1 MSAGGPA
8 RPTRER
14 KQVEP
19 YKDEAS
25 AKLNAEAAAQK
36 IKLAHQEKLTPIP
49 IDLVFAVGEAPVLI
63 VDDTRYGA
71 VPEGYIKKHM
81 APWRK
86 YFDGCDNG
94 FGSFTPKSVGP
105 WSVISGELA
114 SKATAGFKGAK
125 FKVKN
130 STGAEGAI
138 IQEDI
143 SVVGT
148 HEQVIDAYA
157 EACERGDASF
167 KLEIN
172 RVWKCYF
179 HGPGICFGG
188 GGEVLMADGTH
199 TLVRNV
205 AVDDQIA
212 VPGGT
217 ATISAV
223 WRANVGRC
231 IPMVSINGVLLTPDH
246 PVKDSD
252 AWQKA
257 TEITA
262 PTEMYVDAIYNFALT
277 SSHSLWVK
285 AGTGKYVH
293 CCTLG
298 KPIPGIPEPLWGS
311 DEIFAVMREMPGFP
325 NLVTAC

>member
-1 MSAGGPA
+1 MSISVIMSLIM
-8 RPTRER
+8 T
-14 KQVEP
+14 
-19 YKDEAS
+19 
-25 AKLNAEAAAQK
+25 L
-36 IKLAHQEKLTPIP
+36 
-49 IDLVFAVGEAPVLI
+49 LVFQ
-63 VDDTRYGA
+63 
-71 VPEGYIKKHM
+71 
-81 APWRK
+81 
-86 YFDGCDNG
+86 CD
-94 FGSFTPKSVGP
+94 
-105 WSVISGELA
+105 
-114 SKATAGFKGAK
+114 
-125 FKVKN
+125 
-130 STGAEGAI
+130 
-138 IQEDI
+138 
-143 SVVGT
+143 
-148 HEQVIDAYA
+148 
-157 EACERGDASF
+157 
-167 KLEIN
+167 
-172 RVWKCYF
+172 
-179 HGPGICFGG
+179 
-188 GGEVLMADGTH
+188 GEVLMADGTH

-212 VPGGT
+212 VPGGK

-246 PVKDSD
+246 PVEDSD

>member
-1 MSAGGPA
+1 MSAGGP
-8 RPTRER
+8 TRLTRQR

-19 YKDEAS
+19 YKDETS
-25 AKLNAEAAAQK
+25 AKLDAEAAALEE
-36 IKLAHQEKLTPIP
+36 KLAHQETLNPIP
-49 IDLVFAVGEAPVLI
+49 IHLVFVGKTPVSI
-63 VDDTRYGA
+63 VDGA
-71 VPEGYIKKHM
+71 LPRAYITERMKT
-81 APWRK
+81 WK
-86 YFDGCDNG
+86 YFHDGL
-94 FGSFTPKSVGP
+94 GSFTPRSVGP
-105 WSVISGELA
+105 WSVISGPLA
-114 SKATAGFKGAK
+114 REATAGFKGAE
-125 FKVKN
+125 FKVKK
-130 STGAEGAI
+130 STAEGAARGAI

-157 EACERGDASF
+157 EACERGHASF
-167 KLEIN
+167 KLKID
-172 RVWKCYF
+172 RVWKCCF
-179 HGPGICFGG
+179 QGPPICFGG

-199 TLVRNV
+199 KLVRNV
-205 AVDDQIA
+205 AVDDQIL

-223 WRANVGRC
+223 WRANVGRR

-246 PVKDSD
+246 PVKDSN